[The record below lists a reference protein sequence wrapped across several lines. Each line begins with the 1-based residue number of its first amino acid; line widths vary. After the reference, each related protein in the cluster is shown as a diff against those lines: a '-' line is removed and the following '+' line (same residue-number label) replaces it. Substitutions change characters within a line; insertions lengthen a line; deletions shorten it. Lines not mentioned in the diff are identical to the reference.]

1 MDQNEDR
8 RQNGDEAE
16 QGAAREQG
24 EEFSGWD
31 ELLYSLGQALRGKEG
46 KTAIAKLLG
55 AFAVDVERRA
65 EHRKVAIYYSYA
77 LAAFMFVVVGCLGYL
92 KVISGEITATLI
104 AGLIGALYKR
114 QAP

>member
-1 MDQNEDR
+1 MDQNENEG
-8 RQNGDEAE
+8 QNGNEEE
-16 QGAAREQG
+16 QQG
-24 EEFSGWD
+24 EEFSGWE

-65 EHRKVAIYYSYA
+65 EHRKVAIRYSYA